1 MIEIETLAFALNQ
14 FADLTADEFNMSIS
28 FWHSKTYKKGDFF
41 NQQKN
46 ICRYLGFISNG
57 AFRSYIVDPK
67 TDEEKNIFLYSKNQ
81 FVVPFKSFINQT
93 PCDYQTQALTNAS
106 ILYIHIDDLL
116 SLYKQSHKWER
127 FGRLLAEK
135 AFNLTT
141 ERMESFVFKTLN
153 RISFDHVGFVVERGA
168 SYMSASSDFTPIII
182 RDIKSASEIRD
193 RGLWDKINGWKIC
206 FVNT

>member
-141 ERMESFVFKTLN
+141 ERMESFVFKTPEERYLDLIKN
-153 RISFDHVGFVVERGA
+153 HPDIFNSIPLYHISSYLGIQGPSLSRIRKRIS
-168 SYMSASSDFTPIII
+168 M
-182 RDIKSASEIRD
+182 K
-193 RGLWDKINGWKIC
+193 
-206 FVNT
+206 